1 MHHAKLVFMNSS
13 KPNTYIIEVHF
24 DDESGQW
31 RCTCDA
37 LHLVTEAPNYEALV
51 ARAKLL
57 APDIAAA
64 NGIDITGAQ
73 LRFEQ
78 LVYA

>member
-1 MHHAKLVFMNSS
+1 MNPN
-13 KPNTYIIEVHF
+13 KPNTYIIEVQF

-31 RCTCDA
+31 CCECDA

-51 ARAKLL
+51 ASAKLL
-57 APDIAAA
+57 APDIASA

>member
-1 MHHAKLVFMNSS
+1 M
-13 KPNTYIIEVHF
+13 KPNIYIIEVQF
-24 DDESGQW
+24 DDEIGQW

>member
-1 MHHAKLVFMNSS
+1 MLRAKLVFMNLS
-13 KPNTYIIEVHF
+13 KPNTYTIEVQL
-24 DDESGQW
+24 DEESGQW
-31 RCTCDA
+31 CCECDA
-37 LHLVTEAPNYEALV
+37 LHLVTEAPSYEALV

-64 NGIDITGAQ
+64 NDIDITGAQ

>member
-1 MHHAKLVFMNSS
+1 MNSS
-13 KPNTYIIEVHF
+13 TNNTYIIEVHY

-31 RCTCDA
+31 CCECDA
-37 LHLVTEAPNYEALV
+37 LHLVTEAPSYEALV

-57 APDIAAA
+57 APDIASA
-64 NGIDITGAQ
+64 NGIDLTGAQ

>member
-1 MHHAKLVFMNSS
+1 MNLS
-13 KPNTYIIEVHF
+13 KPNTYIIEVQF

-31 RCTCDA
+31 CCECDA
-37 LHLVTEAPNYEALV
+37 LHLVTEAPSYEALV

-64 NGIDITGAQ
+64 NGIDITVAQ

>member
-1 MHHAKLVFMNSS
+1 MNPS
-13 KPNTYIIEVHF
+13 KPNTYTIEVHF

-31 RCTCDA
+31 CCECDA
-37 LHLVTEAPNYEALV
+37 LHLVTDAPSYEALV
-51 ARAKLL
+51 VRAKLL

-64 NGIDITGAQ
+64 NGIDITGAL

-78 LVYA
+78 LVYAY

>member
-1 MHHAKLVFMNSS
+1 
-13 KPNTYIIEVHF
+13 
-24 DDESGQW
+24 
-31 RCTCDA
+31 
-37 LHLVTEAPNYEALV
+37 VTEAPNYEALV